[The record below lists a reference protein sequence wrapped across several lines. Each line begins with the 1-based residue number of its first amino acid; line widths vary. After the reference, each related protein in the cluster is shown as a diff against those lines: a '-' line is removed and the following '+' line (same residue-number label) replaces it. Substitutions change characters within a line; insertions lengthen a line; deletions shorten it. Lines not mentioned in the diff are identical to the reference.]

1 MTSQPSHP
9 SPPPQRDPKFSFKRG
24 RALLVRQVLALQ
36 TQINDLNLS
45 RKLNLGFGVL
55 VVLTFL
61 LVGRSYWGSLKA
73 TINIKRTQ
81 EFRVPTAL
89 TSANAQANLLRMLSN
104 LRGYIATGKSELR
117 DRYQESRQ
125 DFEEDLTAMVALS
138 QSGDFAKNQQ
148 RLVTLQASYREW
160 SAIPDQLFALR
171 DNIFENQPALQLLEQ
186 QGEVPIKI
194 IENETQEIAA
204 QQATRPPTA
213 TNNVLLVELTTFK
226 SSFALSIAS
235 LRTYL
240 ATREP
245 TFRFE
250 YVSQLEINQD
260 AWENIQQ
267 QRQNLTPSQRERLQE
282 VEQHRQQLL
291 ELPPQ
296 MFELLEGDRYRQDL
310 YLFRNEAEP
319 RAEEMLVLLD
329 EIVTEQQA
337 DLAAE
342 LQGGGNSLVAAQWQ
356 TLLGGAIA
364 LLLGILMAWL
374 LRRQIT
380 DPIQRLTQVT
390 AKIMEGD
397 FEAKAEFLSK
407 DEIGTLAATFNQMT
421 ASLKQSRQELEHYSH
436 TLEDRVE
443 ARTQE
448 LQEKN
453 RQLAQTLQDLQNAQA
468 QLIQSEKMSSL
479 GQMVAGVAHEINNPV
494 SFIYGNLEY
503 AQDYAIELLE
513 LVKLYRQQSREA
525 EMEIARK
532 LDEVELDFI
541 LADLPKVLRS
551 MKIGAERIRDIVLS
565 LKNFSRLDEAEMK
578 EVDIHEG
585 LDNTLMILRNKL
597 KAKGKLNE
605 VKVVKKYG
613 DLPPV
618 RCYAGQ
624 LNQVFMNILVNAV
637 DALEEVREDDR
648 TEEKEPQIAIA
659 TQVLAETSRIA
670 IAITDSG
677 PGIPPQVQERLFD
690 PFFTTKPVGKGT
702 GLGLSISY
710 QIIVEKHGGT
720 LKCMSEPGE
729 GSQFLIE
736 IPI

>member
-1 MTSQPSHP
+1 MTSQPSHR
-9 SPPPQRDPKFSFKRG
+9 SPPPKRG
-24 RALLVRQVLALQ
+24 RAFARRILALQ
-36 TQINDLNLS
+36 RQIGDLNLT

-55 VVLTFL
+55 VVLTL
-61 LVGRSYWGSLKA
+61 LVAGRSYWGSLKA

-81 EFRVPTAL
+81 DFRVPTAL

-104 LRGYIATGKSELR
+104 LRGYMATGKSELR

-125 DFEEDLTAMVALS
+125 AFENDLTAMVALS
-138 QSGDFAKNQQ
+138 QSGDFAQNQQ
-148 RLVTLQASYREW
+148 RLATLQASYREW

-171 DNIFENQPALQLLEQ
+171 DNAFENQPALQLLEQ

-213 TNNVLLVELTTFK
+213 ANNALLVELATFK
-226 SSFALSIAS
+226 GSFALLVAA

-240 ATREP
+240 VTREP
-245 TFRFE
+245 SFRFE
-250 YVSQLEINQD
+250 YVAQLEINQK
-260 AWENIQQ
+260 AWQTLQQ
-267 QRQNLTPSQRERLQE
+267 QRQNLTSSQQERLQK
-282 VEQHRQQLL
+282 VEQHRSQLL
-291 ELPPQ
+291 ALPPQ
-296 MFELLEGDRYRQDL
+296 MFELVEGDRYRKDL

-319 RAEEMLVLLD
+319 KAEEMLALLD

-337 DLAAE
+337 NLAAE
-342 LQGGGNSLVAAQWQ
+342 LQGGGKSLVAAQWQ
-356 TLLGGAIA
+356 TFLGGAIA
-364 LLLGILMAWL
+364 LFLGILMAWI
-374 LRRQIT
+374 LRRQIAE
-380 DPIQRLTQVT
+380 PIQRLTQVT
-390 AKIMEGD
+390 TQIMAGD
-397 FEAKAEFLSK
+397 FDARAEFLSK

-421 ASLKQSRQELEHYSH
+421 ASLQQSRQELEQYSH
-436 TLEDRVE
+436 TLEERVE

-448 LQEKN
+448 LQAKN

-503 AQDYAIELLE
+503 AQDYTNSLLE
-513 LVKLYRQQSREA
+513 LVQLYRQPHQDLGT
-525 EMEIARK
+525 EIAQK
-532 LDEVELDFI
+532 LEEIELDFI
-541 LADLPKVLRS
+541 LADLPKVLSS
-551 MKIGAERIRDIVLS
+551 MKIGSERIRDIVLS
-565 LKNFSRLDEAEMK
+565 LKNFSRLDEAQMK
-578 EVDIHEG
+578 EVNIHEG
-585 LDNTLMILRNKL
+585 LDNTLMILQNKL
-597 KAKGKLNE
+597 KARGKFNE
-605 VKVVKKYG
+605 IQVVKKYG
-613 DLPPV
+613 KLPPV

-637 DALEEVREDDR
+637 DALEAVRESGQMD
-648 TEEKEPQIAIA
+648 EKEPQIAIA

-670 IAITDSG
+670 IAIADNG
-677 PGIPPQVQERLFD
+677 PGVPPHVKEKLFD

-720 LKCMSEPGE
+720 LKCRSKLGE
-729 GSQFLIE
+729 GSEFLIE
-736 IPI
+736 IPIA